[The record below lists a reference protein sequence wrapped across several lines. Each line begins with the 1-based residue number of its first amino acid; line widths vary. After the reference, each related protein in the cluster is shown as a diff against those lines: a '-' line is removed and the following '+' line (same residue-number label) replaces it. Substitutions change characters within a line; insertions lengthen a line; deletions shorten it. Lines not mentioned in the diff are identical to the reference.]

1 MNNKIFQENA
11 KVIYTKEIAHNT
23 FETMLSSPNIS
34 KYTKPG
40 QFINI
45 LPSHDWDCI
54 MRRPMS
60 VASQD
65 KDSLSIIYKVVGEG
79 TRLMR
84 DWAVNQTVDILGPLG
99 NFWIE
104 YNDYEPILIGGG
116 VGLVL
121 YGKSR
126 GSI

>member
-34 KYTKPG
+34 KYVKPG

-45 LPSHDWDCI
+45 LPSHNWDYI

-60 VASQD
+60 VASQN

-84 DWAVNQTVDILGPLG
+84 NWAVNQSVDILGPLG

-116 VGLVL
+116 V
-121 YGKSR
+121 
-126 GSI
+126 